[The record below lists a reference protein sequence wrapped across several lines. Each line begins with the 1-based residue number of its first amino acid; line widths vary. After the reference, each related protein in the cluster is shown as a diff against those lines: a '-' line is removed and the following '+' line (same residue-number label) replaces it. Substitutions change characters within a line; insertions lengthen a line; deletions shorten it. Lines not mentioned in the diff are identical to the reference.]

1 MGGEEADMARLSQAV
16 PAPAVLPAPDFAA
29 GGGVAPA
36 GDLPRFVQALRD
48 GRLPPLP
55 LFMEATTPQREFM
68 GPGFFATGDG
78 PDVPGRDLRRGH
90 GGNADGIC
98 IEVRPHPYTGE
109 TVIEVSNRG
118 APACFA
124 ASSLL
129 HAQRKGSP

>member
-1 MGGEEADMARLSQAV
+1 MGGEEADIARLSQAV

-29 GGGVAPA
+29 GGEVAPA
-36 GDLPRFVQALRD
+36 GDLPRFVHSLRD

-68 GPGFFATGDG
+68 GPSFFATGDG
-78 PDVPGRDLRRGH
+78 PDVPGHDLRRGN

-98 IEVRPHPYTGE
+98 IDVRPHPYTGG
-109 TVIEVSNRG
+109 TVIAVSNRG
-118 APACFA
+118 APACFP
-124 ASSLL
+124 ASNPL